1 MPNRVNEAIKTH
13 YSLPD
18 VGSAILAALKKT
30 DKDTNHLTLED
41 LKPVDEFHIRGQ
53 AATLELARA
62 AGLGA
67 SKQRS

>member
-18 VGSAILAALKKT
+18 VGSAILAALEKT
-30 DKDTNHLTLED
+30 DKDTNHLKLED
-41 LKPVDEFHIRGQ
+41 LKPVDEFHVRGR

-62 AGLGA
+62 AELDA
-67 SKQRS
+67 FKQRS